1 MKLGEKISQQKCC
14 MTNVNII
21 TFLLKKKKNVT
32 DIKDQHI
39 GGYQETNDI
48 L

>member
-14 MTNVNII
+14 LTNVNII
-21 TFLLKKKKNVT
+21 TFLLKKNILT